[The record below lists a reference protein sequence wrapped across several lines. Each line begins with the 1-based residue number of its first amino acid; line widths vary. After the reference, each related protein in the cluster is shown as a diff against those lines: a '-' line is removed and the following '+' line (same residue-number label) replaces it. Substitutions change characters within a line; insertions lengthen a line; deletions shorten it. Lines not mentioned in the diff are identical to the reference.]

1 MNHEPS
7 PLPFSWSARARSF
20 LFAARGLRVLVAT
33 QHNARLHFAAT
44 LAAVALGAFCGLTRL
59 EWAAVVVAAGIVWVA
74 ETTNTAIER
83 LGDAVTREPHP
94 AIRDA
99 KDLAAGAVLA
109 ASGAAV
115 ALGLLVFVPHLGSLF
130 VRLGGAAG

>member
-7 PLPFSWSARARSF
+7 PVTFSWSARARSF

-44 LAAVALGAFCGLTRL
+44 LAVVALGAFCGLTRL
-59 EWAAVVVAAGIVWVA
+59 EWAAVLLATGIVWVA

-83 LGDAVTREPHP
+83 LGDAVTTDRHP

-99 KDLAAGAVLA
+99 KDLAAAAVLA
-109 ASGAAV
+109 ASATAA
-115 ALGLLVFVPHLGSLF
+115 ALGLLVFAPHLLSLF
-130 VRLGGAAG
+130 VRLSAAP